1 MVDKL
6 IQYLHTCSDEHILND
21 ICQRVSEL
29 AERYAPDT
37 LWYVETMI
45 EMFEAAGDAVPSH
58 SAHNL
63 MKLVAEQEEDLH
75 RSVVELCLK
84 LIEKPKLP
92 QILLYVILQAT
103 CAFAQGACRLFVGF
117 WVSMDHWSI
126 NCPMPV
132 AH

>member
-1 MVDKL
+1 MQIVVDKL

-45 EMFEAAGDAVPSH
+45 EMFEAAGDAIPANSGH
-58 SAHNL
+58 SL

-75 RSVVELCLK
+75 KAVVDICLK

-92 QILLYVILQAT
+92 QTLLQVKSFL
-103 CAFAQGACRLFVGF
+103 
-117 WVSMDHWSI
+117 
-126 NCPMPV
+126 
-132 AH
+132 